1 MPATVASVAAVAPLS
16 GWGFFPEVESR
27 NALVWKMFHSG
38 KTQSHG
44 RGLETTMASGPTDRE
59 RLSEAPTSELLRS
72 LLADIRLML
81 QREAE
86 LAKLEVK
93 DRGSRL
99 GIAGGILAGAAVV
112 ALLALGTLIAA
123 AVLGLAI
130 VLPPWA
136 AALVVGTVL
145 VVAAVVMFLVGRAR
159 MHAVGSLVPT
169 ATIETAREDV
179 AWIRREGKRLRSTA

>member
-1 MPATVASVAAVAPLS
+1 
-16 GWGFFPEVESR
+16 
-27 NALVWKMFHSG
+27 
-38 KTQSHG
+38 
-44 RGLETTMASGPTDRE
+44 MASIPTDRE
-59 RLSEAPTSELLRS
+59 RSRESPPSELLRS

-123 AVLGLAI
+123 VVAGFAI
-130 VLPPWA
+130 VLPLWA
-136 AALVVGTVL
+136 AALIVGTVL
-145 VVAAVVMFLVGRAR
+145 ILVAVVIFFVGRAR
-159 MHAVGSLVPT
+159 MRAVGTLAPT

-179 AWIRREGKRLRSTA
+179 EWIRREAERLRSTE

>member
-1 MPATVASVAAVAPLS
+1 
-16 GWGFFPEVESR
+16 
-27 NALVWKMFHSG
+27 
-38 KTQSHG
+38 
-44 RGLETTMASGPTDRE
+44 MASIPTDRE
-59 RLSEAPTSELLRS
+59 RSREAPPSELLRS

-123 AVLGLAI
+123 VVAGFAI
-130 VLPPWA
+130 VLPLWA
-136 AALVVGTVL
+136 AALIVGTVL
-145 VVAAVVMFLVGRAR
+145 IVVAVLVFFVGRTR
-159 MHAVGSLVPT
+159 MRAVGTLAPT

-179 AWIRREGKRLRSTA
+179 EWIRREAERLRSTE

>member
-1 MPATVASVAAVAPLS
+1 MASV
-16 GWGFFPEVESR
+16 
-27 NALVWKMFHSG
+27 
-38 KTQSHG
+38 
-44 RGLETTMASGPTDRE
+44 PTDRE
-59 RLSEAPTSELLRS
+59 RLREAPPSELLRS

-123 AVLGLAI
+123 AVAGLAI
-130 VLPPWA
+130 VLPLWA
-136 AALVVGTVL
+136 AALIVGTVL
-145 VVAAVVMFLVGRAR
+145 VMVAVVMFVVGRAR
-159 MHAVGSLVPT
+159 MRTVGSLAPT

-179 AWIRREGKRLRSTA
+179 AWIRREAERLRPTE